1 MRLITFYLKDYSA
14 DVVRMNN
21 TVNSE
26 IVIIDEAH
34 SSTSGKD
41 MAAVTKALGSYVDY
55 ESDACIFFIFIESK
69 YSGMI

>member
-1 MRLITFYLKDYSA
+1 
-14 DVVRMNN
+14 MNN